1 MGDGQNQLKE
11 GEFWYWHDERTGDG
25 EPDFRSSAHNSEKLI
40 ACRQLNFFIGKNNSG
55 KSQFLRRLFV
65 GDPPKDFNSALPDD
79 LDEQIH
85 GILRAQIRSPRL
97 RQSIIFDGWNAT
109 GRTVEN
115 INEIGEF
122 YQHVKDKVALLASP
136 ETNRHRYKNKLDALS
151 RLLQSYNITIS
162 DLGRTYSFSPFKH
175 TEQFIQDLLT
185 LEEMVNKNIK
195 IDGVFYIPT
204 LRGLRPTQTNE
215 PTSKTPYADRTIKDY
230 FDPTKQKAENVITG
244 ENLYIE
250 LTQALLGEPKQRE
263 SVREYEKALSQ
274 YFFDGATISLI
285 PKYGEDTVSI
295 KIGDDDQRS
304 VTQLGDGLQQVLI
317 LTYEAFLKKE
327 RSAFFIEE
335 PELHMHAGMLR
346 QLMNFYLNETDHFY
360 FFTTHSNHL
369 VDMVDESSDVMI
381 QKFQKRQ
388 DPETQESYFQIDQ
401 CDRDRDLLAQ
411 LGVRPSSVYLSNCTI
426 WVEGIT
432 DRLYIHRYMQRY
444 LQYLKDEKSAL
455 YAKYQ
460 RFMPN
465 YHYSFV
471 EYQGGNLTHW
481 NFDPKT
487 AQDCDNNCGL
497 NADWVCSNALLIA
510 DGDIKGKSD
519 RVEVLEGQLGNRFF
533 LLECKEIENTL
544 PTNLIVSVAKDL
556 FDGMQQRT
564 RKDANI
570 TGLDSITDAAHFF
583 SENDGIGRLLDQQL
597 NMQPIEVKNKT
608 TGLMESE
615 LARCFADKSS
625 TINNKLE
632 FCRKITT
639 LMDSQAWQ
647 LTVSAKALCERIFQH
662 IANQNP

>member
-1 MGDGQNQLKE
+1 MSEQNDLVE
-11 GEFWYWHDERTGDG
+11 RLYYWTDDESGYDQHY
-25 EPDFRSSAHNSEKLI
+25 RSSNVKDDEKI
-40 ACRQLNFFIGKNNSG
+40 IQIKRLNFFIGRNNSG
-55 KSQFLRRLFV
+55 KSRFLRGCLIGAKNPSHFQ
-65 GDPPKDFNSALPDD
+65 ALIELP
-79 LDEQIH
+79 EQIVQE
-85 GILRAQIRSPRL
+85 LRAVTDEAFGRGAVKQSLIGRGLQTVDFERFSTVLSDFKIALQNKHSPENFNRIKEYL
-97 RQSIIFDGWNAT
+97 DFLSNLTNAK
-109 GRTVEN
+109 N
-115 INEIGEF
+115 INPHTF
-122 YQHVKDKVALLASP
+122 MARYFFKDVSHSIKTFI
-136 ETNRHRYKNKLDALS
+136 EKWELS
-151 RLLQSYNITIS
+151 SAFS
-162 DLGRTYSFSPFKH
+162 DFL
-175 TEQFIQDLLT
+175 
-185 LEEMVNKNIK
+185 
-195 IDGVFYIPT
+195 YIPT
-204 LRGLRPTQTNE
+204 LRGLRPTQPND
-215 PTSKTPYADRTIKDY
+215 SASQTPYADRTIKDY

-244 ENLYIE
+244 ENLYVEI
-250 LTQALLGEPKQRE
+250 TKALLGEPEQRE
-263 SVREYEKALSQ
+263 SVRAYEQALSQ

-285 PKYGEDTVSI
+285 PKYGEDTINI

-327 RSAFFIEE
+327 RCAFFIEE

-346 QLMNFYLNETDHFY
+346 QLMNFYLNETKHFY

-381 QKFQKRQ
+381 QKFQKKPK
-388 DPETQESYFQIDQ
+388 DAENPNGYFQIDQ

-444 LQYLKDEKSAL
+444 LQDLKDEKSAL

-460 RFMPN
+460 RLMPN

-487 AQDCDNNCGL
+487 AQDCDKNGGL
-497 NADWVCSNALLIA
+497 NANWVCSNALLIA

-519 RVEVLEGQLGNRFF
+519 RVNILEGQLGECFY

-544 PTNLIVSVAKDL
+544 PTSLIIKAAKDI
-556 FDGMQQRT
+556 FSDMKQKT
-564 RKDANI
+564 KKDADI

-597 NMQPIEVKNKT
+597 KMQPIDIKNKT

-615 LARCFADKSS
+615 LARCFADKSG

-632 FCRKITT
+632 FCRKITA
-639 LMDSQAWQ
+639 LMDDSQEWQ
-647 LTVSAKALCERIFQH
+647 LTVSAKALCARIFQH
-662 IANQNP
+662 IADQNP